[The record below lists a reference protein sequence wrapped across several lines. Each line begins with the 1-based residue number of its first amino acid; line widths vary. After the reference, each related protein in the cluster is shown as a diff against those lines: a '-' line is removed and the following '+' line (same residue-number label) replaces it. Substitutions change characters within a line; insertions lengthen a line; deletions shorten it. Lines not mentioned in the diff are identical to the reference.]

1 MPDWVYLDRDENNIT
16 MNKYFVDNPDM
27 ILGKMEMVSTAYGYD
42 STCKAEED
50 TNLEEQLNYAIT
62 NIHGELHNNSIE
74 NEIEQEDTS
83 IPAIPTVKN
92 YSYAIVD
99 DKLYFRENSKM
110 ILQDELP
117 LTAQNR
123 IKGLI
128 LLREQVRELID
139 FQMEDY
145 SDEEIHIAQAK
156 LNELY
161 DRFTKEYGLINS
173 RANETAFSNDSSY
186 FLLCSLE
193 R

>member
-1 MPDWVYLDRDENNIT
+1 MA
-16 MNKYFVDNPDM
+16 M
-27 ILGKMEMVSTAYGYD
+27 IQLV
-42 STCKAEED
+42 KAEED

-62 NIHGELHNNSIE
+62 NIHGELQNNSIE

-123 IKGLI
+123 IK
-128 LLREQVRELID
+128 R
-139 FQMEDY
+139 
-145 SDEEIHIAQAK
+145 
-156 LNELY
+156 LNFVKRTSKRT
-161 DRFTKEYGLINS
+161 DRF
-173 RANETAFSNDSSY
+173 SNGRL
-186 FLLCSLE
+186 FK
-193 R
+193 